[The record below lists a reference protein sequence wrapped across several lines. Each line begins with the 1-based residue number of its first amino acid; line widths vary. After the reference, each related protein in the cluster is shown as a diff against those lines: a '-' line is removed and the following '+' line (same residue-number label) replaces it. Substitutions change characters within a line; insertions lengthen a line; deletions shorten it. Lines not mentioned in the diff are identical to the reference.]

1 VHISENQHIA
11 IAVILFMGLLI
22 FVNLGSGELQSNG
35 EGELAL
41 SAVLKEIPGVNTLSL
56 KSTKFFFDLFSVKPF
71 FLRLTTAIT
80 AIFSTVLCWLLARRL
95 AKSDISVLIV
105 FLVSGSF
112 VWNYF
117 SRLALPEMQI
127 MFFILLSLWLIIK
140 SLEIKSLIAKIL
152 MSILLAA
159 AIVAAFSSSTIPAL
173 LPLIFAAIAI
183 SFAASWSDK
192 LILLISTSIGLV
204 VSYLLGFLNFGNFEI
219 TFFAQS
225 IKNHTNL
232 PAPLLVAFPF
242 IFLLLKDSFPGSI
255 KSSKKILLVIILLW
269 SIVGLAA
276 IPFIIEK
283 SNLSFYLLPPL
294 ALLTIL
300 IFENFRKDKYSLF
313 VSWLFAGLMVL
324 AAYWTISWELRY
336 DFFSLFEH
344 GTYGW
349 NMIVF
354 ALIFKLFLLSGL
366 FFFLKSK
373 ESLIRSM
380 LKFSVMIVCAAMVI
394 HIVYFNF
401 TMAPGNNRGALECR
415 YALEELEHDSFIYLY
430 HETKESDEYNSQL
443 DWYLGGWMSSQID
456 DHAYLPYSMPGD
468 GVNLPKL
475 RKLDKLPTMLIIYFR
490 PDDRSI
496 ENGLIDD
503 LAKTRPAI
511 IRTRSYIVFGMVR
524 QGRKGIKEI

>member
-1 VHISENQHIA
+1 MHISENQHIA

-22 FVNLGSGELQSNG
+22 FVNLGAGEIQPNG

-41 SAVLKEIPGVNTLSL
+41 SAVQKEMPGVNNLSL
-56 KSTKFFFDLFSVKPF
+56 TSTKFFFDLFTVKPF

-80 AIFSTVLCWLLARRL
+80 AILSTLLCWLMARRL

-117 SRLALPEMQI
+117 SRLALAEMQI
-127 MFFILLSLWLIIK
+127 MLFILISLWLIIK
-140 SLEIKSLIAKIL
+140 ITEIDGLIAKIL
-152 MSILLAA
+152 L
-159 AIVAAFSSSTIPAL
+159 STILVPSIIAAL
-173 LPLIFAAIAI
+173 AGSTVLAVFPIFFAATAI
-183 SFAASWSDK
+183 SFAANWRDK
-192 LILLISTSIGLV
+192 LIIWISTAIGLAI
-204 VSYLLGFLNFGNFEI
+204 SYLFGFLSISSFEI
-219 TFFAQS
+219 TYFVQS
-225 IKNHTNL
+225 IENHTNL
-232 PAPLLVAFPF
+232 PAPLLFAFPF
-242 IFLLLKDSFPGSI
+242 IFLLLKGNLLGGMVN
-255 KSSKKILLVIILLW
+255 SKKILLIIILLW
-269 SIVGLAA
+269 SIVGLASV
-276 IPFIIEK
+276 PFVDAK
-283 SNLSFYLLPPL
+283 SNLSFYLIPPL
-294 ALLTIL
+294 ALLTIF
-300 IFENFRKDKYSLF
+300 IFENFRQNRYSLF
-313 VSWLFAGLMVL
+313 VSWLFAGLMIL

-336 DFFSLFEH
+336 DFFSLFEQ

-373 ESLIRSM
+373 ETLIRSM

-394 HIVYFNF
+394 HAVYYNF
-401 TMAPGNNRGALECR
+401 TQPPGTKRGALECK
-415 YALEELEHDSFIYLY
+415 YALEELEHDSFVYLY

-443 DWYLGGWMSSQID
+443 DWYLDGWMSSQID
-456 DHAYLPYSMPGD
+456 DHAYLPYSMPGN

-503 LAKTRPAI
+503 LAKTRPTI
-511 IRTRSYIVFGMVR
+511 MRTRSYIVFGMVR